1 MSRQRYIVLFQVAFI
16 VVAGWQ
22 LYDFAQSDRLTVEEG
37 KQQVVD
43 SNDGRTP
50 SMHRRSGLR

>member
-22 LYDFAQSDRLTVEEG
+22 LYDFAQSDRLTVEEE
-37 KQQVVD
+37 
-43 SNDGRTP
+43 SNRLLIPT
-50 SMHRRSGLR
+50 M